1 MHIISA
7 NYSELPVGLT
17 SHFHDCHQIIY
28 VVEGTISAFVN
39 EVDYT
44 VSAGS
49 LLILSR
55 FEQHSIR
62 VLSPSYKRY
71 RLLIANESSSVL
83 HDNYLLSSVLTNR
96 GEGFSHVIDTGAYSL
111 TFEHLLRSMADEY
124 AGQSPMYSD
133 MLDLTLRQLLI
144 TLHRL
149 QPEIFLA
156 ENNHSSAIIKEIQ
169 ARFESNFP
177 EPFSL
182 AGLAADYH
190 ISQSYLAHLF
200 KKITGYAPMEY
211 LQACR
216 LSAAKRHLATTELPI
231 KEIIAR
237 CGFSDE
243 SNFSRMFKE
252 KNGVTPSEFRKNN
265 LKA

>member
-1 MHIISA
+1 MHVLSA

-17 SHFHDCHQIIY
+17 SHYHDCHQLIY
-28 VVEGTISAFVN
+28 VVEGA
-39 EVDYT
+39 
-44 VSAGS
+44 VSASVNGREYALGDGS

-55 FEQHSIR
+55 FEQHSVR

-71 RLLIANESSSVL
+71 RLLIANESSPCL

-96 GEGFSHVIDTGAYSL
+96 GEGFSHVVNVGAHRPLIENLLGTMTG
-111 TFEHLLRSMADEY
+111 EY
-124 AGQSPMYSD
+124 AHQSSLYSD
-133 MLDLTLRQLLI
+133 MLDLSFRQLLI
-144 TLHRL
+144 TIHRCH
-149 QPEIFLA
+149 PELFLA
-156 ENNHSSAIIKEIQ
+156 ENSHSSALIKEIQ
-169 ARFESNFP
+169 SRFETHFP
-177 EPFSL
+177 ESFTL

-190 ISQSYLAHLF
+190 LSQSYLAHLF

-216 LSAAKRHLATTELPI
+216 LSAAKRYLATTELPI
-231 KEIIAR
+231 KEIISR

-252 KNGVTPSEFRKNN
+252 KNGVTPSVFRRENRTR
-265 LKA
+265 